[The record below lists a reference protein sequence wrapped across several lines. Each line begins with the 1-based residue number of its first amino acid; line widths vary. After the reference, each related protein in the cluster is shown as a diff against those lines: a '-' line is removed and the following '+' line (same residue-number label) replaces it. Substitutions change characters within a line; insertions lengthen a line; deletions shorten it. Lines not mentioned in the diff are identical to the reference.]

1 MLVYK
6 IIYVALVFQAGMRMG
21 MARAYSQFF
30 QGMRRGWLE
39 HILNFFRGR
48 RVEDCNNIV
57 FQGTTI
63 IYITSYTIQYYAE
76 LLHLSILKKLEQFK
90 KRPSDISLLLA
101 KQEQNAL

>member
-1 MLVYK
+1 MLHWFSK
-6 IIYVALVFQAGMRMG
+6 WGWLEH
-21 MARAYSQFF
+21 

-39 HILNFFRGR
+39 YILNFFRGRLEYILNFFRGR

-76 LLHLSILKKLEQFK
+76 HLHLSILKKLEQFK
-90 KRPSDISLLLA
+90 KRLSDISLLLA